1 MSLPAS
7 PNDCQGYH
15 SLRCPGAAAVRP
27 NLRLTPE
34 QFALLCA
41 QNREAVL
48 VYYPGDLR
56 AKSLELLQD

>member
-1 MSLPAS
+1 MTAKATTPFDALAP
-7 PNDCQGYH
+7 
-15 SLRCPGAAAVRP
+15 LRFRP

-41 QNREAVL
+41 QNREVVL
-48 VYYPGDLR
+48 VYCPGDLR